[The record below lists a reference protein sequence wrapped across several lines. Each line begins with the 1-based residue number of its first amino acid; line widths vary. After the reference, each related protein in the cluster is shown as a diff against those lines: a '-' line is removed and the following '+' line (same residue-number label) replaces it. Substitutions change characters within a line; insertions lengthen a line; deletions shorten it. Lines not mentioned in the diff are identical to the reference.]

1 MCGRFTLTTAIDEL
15 QTRFGFVMDGP
26 PPPPRYNIAPT
37 QPVLAV
43 RPGGGARG
51 RGRRGAMLRW
61 GLLPPWA
68 GDGRGGGGSP
78 MINAAAETAAAK
90 PAFRAAFR
98 RRRCLVLTDGFYE
111 WRRRGPQRTPF
122 YFRQKSGE
130 PMAFAGLWASGP
142 PTPQGER
149 TLSCAI
155 LTTAANQLLAP
166 VHHRMP
172 VILPSDA
179 ADLWLDPQTESP
191 DVLAPLLLP
200 APPEYLE
207 SREVSP
213 LVNSVRNDGPE
224 CIAAARLAPEA
235 PYREVPLFS

>member
-43 RPGGGARG
+43 LPGRDS
-51 RGRRGAMLRW
+51 RRGAMLRW
-61 GLLPPWA
+61 GLIPPWA
-68 GDGRGGGGSP
+68 GDIRIGNN
-78 MINAAAETAAAK
+78 MINAAAETAAVK

-98 RRRCLVLTDGFYE
+98 RRRCLVLADGFYE
-111 WRRRGPQRTPF
+111 WRRRGQQRTPF
-122 YFRQKSGE
+122 YFRRKSGG
-130 PMAFAGLWASGP
+130 PMAFAGLWESGP
-142 PTPQGER
+142 PPPGER

-155 LTTAANQLLAP
+155 LTTAANSLLAP

-172 VILPSDA
+172 VILPPEA
-179 ADLWLDPQTESP
+179 AERWLDPRAESP
-191 DVLAPLLLP
+191 DALAPLLLP

-207 SREVSP
+207 SWEVSSM
-213 LVNSVRNDGPE
+213 VNSVGHDGPG
-224 CIAAARLAPEA
+224 CIAAARLSPDAP
-235 PYREVPLFS
+235 PREVPLFS